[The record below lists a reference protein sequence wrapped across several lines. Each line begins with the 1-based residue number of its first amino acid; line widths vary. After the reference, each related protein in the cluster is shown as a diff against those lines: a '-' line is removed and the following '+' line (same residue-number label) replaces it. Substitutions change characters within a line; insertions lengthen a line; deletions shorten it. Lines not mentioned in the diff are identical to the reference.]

1 MHDLMNN
8 VHPVR
13 AVSPA
18 AAIADNTAIVGQI
31 VDRADYESV
40 TYLLLF
46 GADTDTDATM
56 TTLLEHGDASD
67 GSDMVAAPDTDL
79 LGTEVLAS
87 ANFADDNEPRK
98 LGYVGGHRYT
108 RMTVTPALNSGT
120 VYLAIIAL
128 LGHPQQAPTPNPP
141 I

>member
-8 VHPVR
+8 VQPVR
-13 AVSPA
+13 SVAPGVAVS
-18 AAIADNTAIVGQI
+18 DNTAIVGQI
-31 VDRADYESV
+31 IDRADYESV
-40 TYLLLF
+40 TYLLIF
-46 GADTDTDATM
+46 GNDTDADATF
-56 TTLLEHGDASD
+56 TTLLEAGDLSD

-108 RMTVTPALNSGT
+108 RMTVTPALNAGT
-120 VYLAIIAL
+120 AYLAIIAL